1 MQLALPNFDSFD
13 SDQLQ
18 EYAARELGIMRN
30 EAEMAAG
37 ISATAFSRAW
47 AVGKAC
53 VKLKDAV
60 GEEKWEE
67 YASQNIGGGDYYAVY
82 RCMRLARMSPEAPP
96 LQKSGSSQYKQLQI
110 AIGGET
116 APKPTP
122 RKTDV
127 YKFQNLIASLGC
139 IRRWWREGTVLDTLD
154 EEMITEILE
163 DMQFIISIYADLKKQ
178 IPEAAVSTES
188 GQ

>member
-1 MQLALPNFDSFD
+1 MQLALPNFESFD

-18 EYAARELGIMRN
+18 EYAARELGIMRD
-30 EAEMAAG
+30 EAQMAAG
-37 ISATAFSRAW
+37 ISATAFNRAW

-110 AIGGET
+110 AIGGE
-116 APKPTP
+116 AVPKPTP

-127 YKFQNLIASLGC
+127 LRFQNLMASLGC
-139 IRRWWREGTVLDTLD
+139 IRRWWREGTVLDSLD
-154 EEMITEILE
+154 EEMISEILE
-163 DMQFIISIYADLKKQ
+163 DMEFVITIYNDLKKQ
-178 IPEAAVSTES
+178 IPPTSVSS
-188 GQ
+188 

>member
-60 GEEKWEE
+60 GEDAWEE

-96 LQKSGSSQYKQLQI
+96 LQKTGSSQYKQLQI
-110 AIGGET
+110 AMGLEA
-116 APKPTP
+116 APKTTP

-127 YKFQNLIASLGC
+127 LKFQNLMASLGC
-139 IRRWWREGTVLDTLD
+139 IKRWWREGHVIETLD
-154 EEMITEILE
+154 AEMIAEILE
-163 DMQFIISIYADLKKQ
+163 DMQFLQTIYETLKEQ
-178 IPEAAVSTES
+178 IPEATDTAAS
-188 GQ
+188 G

>member
-1 MQLALPNFDSFD
+1 MQLALPNFESFD

-37 ISATAFSRAW
+37 ISATAFTRAW

-67 YASQNIGGGDYYAVY
+67 YASQNIGNGDYYAVY

-96 LQKSGSSQYKQLQI
+96 LQKTGSSQYKQLQI
-110 AIGGET
+110 AMGLEA
-116 APKPTP
+116 APKTTP

-127 YKFQNLIASLGC
+127 LKFQNLMASLGC
-139 IRRWWREGTVLDTLD
+139 IKRWWREGHVIETLD
-154 EEMITEILE
+154 AEMIAEILE
-163 DMQFIISIYADLKKQ
+163 DMQFLQEIYETLKEQ
-178 IPEAAVSTES
+178 IPETTDTASS
-188 GQ
+188 G